1 MRVRQSDSAH
11 MAWTVGLEHVRGAQ
25 SKDQDVGWQA
35 HLRRRPHLVHP
46 AHVLETLYA
55 GGGARGPRGFCLEL
69 LAMRSVI
76 AGGLIIDREFC
87 MHWNANQIQKWNW
100 SNGQLQTNDAKE
112 LGR

>member
-1 MRVRQSDSAH
+1 

-55 GGGARGPRGFCLEL
+55 GGGARGPRGFSL
-69 LAMRSVI
+69 
-76 AGGLIIDREFC
+76 
-87 MHWNANQIQKWNW
+87 
-100 SNGQLQTNDAKE
+100 
-112 LGR
+112 

>member
-55 GGGARGPRGFCLEL
+55 GRAAFASSFLRCE
-69 LAMRSVI
+69 V
-76 AGGLIIDREFC
+76 
-87 MHWNANQIQKWNW
+87 
-100 SNGQLQTNDAKE
+100 
-112 LGR
+112 